1 MIILASANKDVKE
14 FHKYFPKNPDQI
26 RVLRITTACR
36 DVPDTS
42 YIEKGM
48 KAWADL
54 GMELEDFDIKG
65 KDQDEIRQAL
75 KDKDV
80 VFVTG
85 GNGFQLLLAIRESG
99 FEQVVREFLS
109 QGGVYAG
116 ASSGA
121 YVAGPSIDQ
130 HALIKA
136 DWNTVGLTD
145 FTAMNLVPFLVK
157 CHLTKERL
165 KIYRK
170 KFQNLK
176 HPIRLLTDGQ
186 FLVVENGQAAFH
198 GPGKEL
204 KI

>member
-14 FHKYFPKNPDQI
+14 FHKYFPKSPDQI
-26 RVLRITTACR
+26 RVLRITTACW
-36 DVPDTS
+36 DVPDTT

-48 KAWADL
+48 KDWTDL

-65 KDQDEIRQAL
+65 KDQDEIRRKL

-80 VFVTG
+80 VFVAG
-85 GNGFQLLLAIRESG
+85 GNGFHLLLAIRESG

-109 QGGVYAG
+109 RGGVYVG

-121 YVAGPSIDQ
+121 YVAGPTIDQ
-130 HALIKA
+130 HAIIKP

-145 FTAMNLVPFLVK
+145 FTAMNLVPFLIK
-157 CHLTKERL
+157 CHMTEERL
-165 KIYRK
+165 NAHRDKFK
-170 KFQNLK
+170 KLK
-176 HPIRLLTDGQ
+176 YPIRLLADGQ
-186 FLVVENGQAAFH
+186 FLIVENDKKTFH
-198 GPGKEL
+198 GSSQEL